1 MSTIPASTIVN
12 VIPSVLSAGG
22 DALVLNG
29 LMLTENT
36 RVPFGTVESF
46 PTPNT
51 VEEYFG
57 STAEESLV
65 AEQYFGGFNG
75 ATQLPG
81 AMLFAQ
87 YPQSAIAAYT
97 RGGPASGYTLAQL
110 QALSGNI
117 SIAIDGYTRT
127 GTSVNLA
134 SANSFTAA
142 ATTIQTALNLSPTTL
157 ATFTGS
163 IGPQT
168 ASFNGTIAGNVLNV
182 TVLTSGTLQPGGVI
196 AGSGVVVGTTIQ
208 NQLSGNTGGVG
219 TYAVSGSGQVIAVEA
234 MTLAYGLLTV
244 SGTAAVTGSLAIGQ
258 TISGS
263 GVNATTQI
271 WNYGTA
277 SGTVGTYI
285 VSPSQTIAL
294 EAMTTIPT
302 PVVVT
307 YDSVSGGFVITS
319 GVVGAASSA
328 GYASGSI
335 GAELFLSLATGAVIS
350 GGSPGL
356 TPATFMNQII
366 NETQNWA
373 SFMNITD
380 PDDGSGNTQ
389 KMAFATWCN
398 EQDDRYV
405 YICWDTDITPTE
417 STDAAA
423 SMGQLVQTD
432 ALSGICL
439 IWDVGPLTAGFIC
452 GAIASVDFDATN
464 GRITFGGK
472 STSSLSATVTNAL
485 VSSNLLANGYNFYGA
500 YATANQNFIFF
511 WNGSVSGPFN
521 WLDSFINQIWLNNQF
536 QLDLMT
542 LITQVSSIPYN
553 PAGSALIA
561 TALSGTIQQALQ
573 FGAIRAGVT
582 LSATQA
588 LEVNNAAGANI
599 APTLQ
604 NRGWYLLV
612 GQASPAVRQVRGSPP
627 CTFYYMDGESVQ
639 AITLSSIELE

>member
-36 RVPFGTVESF
+36 RVPFGTVEAF

-51 VEEYFG
+51 VEAYFG
-57 STAEESLV
+57 ATAEESLV

-117 SIAIDGYTRT
+117 SIVIDGYTRT
-127 GTSVNLA
+127 GTAVNLS
-134 SANSFTAA
+134 SATSFTAA
-142 ATTIQTALNLSPTTL
+142 ATLVQTALNLTPTVL
-157 ATFTGS
+157 ASFTGS

-168 ASFNGTIAGNVLNV
+168 ASFNGSITGNVLNV
-182 TVLTSGTLQPGGVI
+182 TVLTYGTLQPGGVV
-196 AGSGVVVGTTIQ
+196 AGVGVVAATIIT

-219 TYAVSGSGQVIAVEA
+219 TYAVSGSGQIVALEA

-244 SGTAAVTGSLAIGQ
+244 SGTAAFTGTLSVGQAING
-258 TISGS
+258 T
-263 GVNATTQI
+263 GVSASNQI
-271 WNYGTA
+271 WGYGTA
-277 SGTVGTYI
+277 TGSVGTYI
-285 VSPSQTIAL
+285 VSPSQTIAT
-294 EAMTTIPT
+294 EGMTAV
-302 PVVVT
+302 PVAVAVT
-307 YDSVSGGFVITS
+307 YDSVSGGFVVTS
-319 GVVGAASSA
+319 GVLGAASLA
-328 GYASGSI
+328 AYASGSM
-335 GAELFLSLATGAVIS
+335 GGYLFLNQAGGAVLS

-356 TPATFMNQII
+356 TPAAFMNQII

-389 KMAFATWCN
+389 KMAFATWCS

-417 STDAAA
+417 STNASA
-423 SMGQLVQTD
+423 SMGQLVQAD
-432 ALSGICL
+432 SISGICL
-439 IWDVGPLTAGFIC
+439 IYDVGPLTAGFIC
-452 GAIASVDFDATN
+452 GAIASVDFGATN

-472 STSSLSATVTNAL
+472 SAPSLTATVTNAL
-485 VSSNLLANGYNFYGA
+485 VAANLLANGYNYYGA

-511 WNGSVSGPFN
+511 WNGSVSGPFG

-582 LSATQA
+582 LAATQI
-588 LEVNNAAGANI
+588 LEVNNAAGGNI

-612 GQASPAVRQVRGSPP
+612 GQASPAVRAARGSPP